1 MKHEIQYQ
9 SSRVFLQNMTKNT
22 GTVHFD
28 IVTLLQNLNVYDE
41 DDLKNAFEN
50 CVKQTL
56 SETENLELR
65 ASNFHFAKIN

>member
-9 SSRVFLQNMTKNT
+9 SSRVFLQNMTKIQ
-22 GTVHFD
+22 VHFD

-56 SETENLELR
+56 SGTENLELR